1 MERLKAMK
9 EQLTS
14 LVQSELS
21 HCETADTHELGEA
34 VDMIK
39 DLAETMYYCTIT
51 EAMEGQDKKE
61 PRYYSG
67 RRYPVYYNPMVYPQR
82 DIDRPY
88 GRMYYSDG
96 NIRNQGGSRNSGGN
110 SSTVG
115 ANSYYGEMMPYMD
128 EYPIEMR
135 DYREGRSPIARK
147 MYMESKEMH
156 QDPAAQMKELE
167 HYIKELGDDVTEMI
181 QDSTPEQKA
190 ILKQKISAL
199 AEKIV

>member
-51 EAMEGQDKKE
+51 EAMEEQDKKE
-61 PRYYSG
+61 PRYYGG
-67 RRYPVYYNPMVYPQR
+67 RRYPVYYNPMGYPQR

-96 NIRNQGGSRNSGGN
+96 NVGNQGGSRNPGGN
-110 SSTVG
+110 SSTIW
-115 ANSYYGEMMPYMD
+115 ANSYYDEMMPYMN
-128 EYPIEMR
+128 EYSIEMR
-135 DYREGRSPIARK
+135 DYREKIIENANQIFAKLIGRYA
-147 MYMESKEMH
+147 
-156 QDPAAQMKELE
+156 
-167 HYIKELGDDVTEMI
+167 
-181 QDSTPEQKA
+181 
-190 ILKQKISAL
+190 
-199 AEKIV
+199 